1 MVKIIRVCR
10 LINEGLLLIKRSKTL
25 ANKIANLSL
34 LKKAEDIIILDVRKL
49 TSITDFF
56 VICSGNSDKQVKAI
70 TDVIIEE
77 LEKSN
82 VKPWH
87 KEGYQY
93 LQWVLLDYVDVVAH
107 IFQKETRDYYSLERL
122 WGDAKIISIS
132 DEKVASNLD
141 LKSE

>member
-1 MVKIIRVCR
+1 M
-10 LINEGLLLIKRSKTL
+10 IKRSKTL

-70 TDVIIEE
+70 ADVILEG
-77 LEKSN
+77 LEKLDF
-82 VKPWH
+82 KPWH

-93 LQWVLLDYVDVVAH
+93 LQWVLLDYVDVVVH

-122 WGDAKIISIS
+122 WGDAKIISIG
-132 DEKVASNLD
+132 DEKVAADLD